1 MLVGSAPDCSL
12 EGLIRQMQAGSVV
25 VSQVSTVTATWSCLV
40 LLLSTH
46 LAMNRAAVRAV
57 SMHSLNRQRAN
68 IVFSTFLDRDEI
80 LTPEEVSDQERI
92 FEWDGVL
99 RWRCSAPIANAKIGI
114 PLQSLTS
121 SWEPAHASTGSIRDT
136 DLLLM
141 KVVKA
146 FSQEEYLLWYDV
158 SNKVALIVLKDGA
171 SSRSQLKAWALG
183 LWVAHR
189 FNQQDATSAPA
200 DKSFDLLESTLVD
213 LSNRWKKCIERLEA
227 AGWDVDVANLE
238 TTSGS
243 RIRVHPNSIY
253 QN

>member
-1 MLVGSAPDCSL
+1 
-12 EGLIRQMQAGSVV
+12 MQAGSVV
-25 VSQVSTVTATWSCLV
+25 VSHVSTATATWSCLV
-40 LLLSTH
+40 LLLSIH
-46 LAMNRAAVRAV
+46 LAMNHAAVRAV

-68 IVFSTFLDRDEI
+68 IIFSAFLDHDKI

-99 RWRCSAPIANAKIGI
+99 RWRGSSPIGKAKIGI
-114 PLQSLTS
+114 PLQSLMS

-136 DLLLM
+136 NLLLM
-141 KVVKA
+141 KLVKA
-146 FSQEEYLLWYDV
+146 FRQEDYLLWYDV

-189 FNQQDATSAPA
+189 FNQQDATRASA
-200 DKSFDLLESTLVD
+200 DKSFDLLESTLVG
-213 LSNRWKKCIERLEA
+213 LSNRWNRCMERLEA

-238 TTSGS
+238 TTSGT
-243 RIRVHPNSIY
+243 RIRLYSDPPSEQHPS
-253 QN
+253 QLTVQD